1 MVNGYNDITMP
12 TVLQLWL
19 AEGHR
24 IGDQRRPMDQMVT
37 EGLYSLLLN
46 SGNDV
51 VTLYRGLV
59 IIRYWVRILPTVL
72 SAVNGI
78 CRTTEKDFSTHG
90 TNLAIS
96 AAGISPLPV
105 DWECEDCQQ

>member
-37 EGLYSLLLN
+37 GLYSLLLN

-51 VTLYRGLV
+51 ATLYR
-59 IIRYWVRILPTVL
+59 
-72 SAVNGI
+72 
-78 CRTTEKDFSTHG
+78 
-90 TNLAIS
+90 
-96 AAGISPLPV
+96 
-105 DWECEDCQQ
+105 